1 MEWKHLTPLIPRKIL
16 FGNPDKTQAQ
26 ISPNGTKIGYL
37 APLNGVLNVWVCP
50 SNNLDA
56 ARPVTKDTY
65 RGIRFFVWAFTNDH
79 ILYIQDKAGEENWR
93 IYSTNLESGE
103 IMDLTPL
110 EGVQARI
117 ERTSH
122 KFPDQILISINDR
135 VPQLHDL
142 HLLNIVT
149 GETRLVQKNEGF
161 AAFITDDDFK
171 VRFARRMTPDGGND
185 LLKPTKDGWT
195 IFTRIGMEDSLTT
208 DAIGFDK
215 TGKILYMM
223 DSRGRNNAAL
233 VALDT
238 ETEEARLLASDQK
251 ADLSD
256 AIFHPTEKNAQA
268 AAFTYERK
276 RWQILDPTIE
286 EDFARIRTIAD
297 GDFRVVSRTLDDS
310 AWILAFLMDDS
321 PMRYYLY
328 DRERKEALFLFTD
341 RKALEGFSLAKM
353 NPVVIRSRDGLDL
366 VSYFTLPVGSDSD
379 GDGRPDKPLPL
390 VLVVHGGPWGRDDWG
405 FNPFHQ
411 WLANRGYA
419 VLSVNFR
426 ASFGFGKAFTNAGNM
441 EWGAKMH
448 DDLIDAVDWAINEKI
463 ADPERVGIF
472 GGSYGGYA
480 TLVGMTFTPDV
491 FACGVDI
498 VGPSNLVTLL
508 ETIPPYW
515 QPEVELFVKRVGDHR
530 SEEGRA
536 LLVKRSP
543 LNYVDRIRRPL
554 LIGHG
559 ANDPRVKQAESDQIV
574 KAMQQKGIPVTY
586 VLYPDEGHGFARPEN
601 RLSFNAVAES
611 FLSTCLGGRYEP
623 IDEDFKGS
631 SITVPVGA
639 EYIPGLAKALS
650 EKA

>member
-37 APLNGVLNVWVCP
+37 APLNGVLNVWVGP
-50 SNNLDA
+50 SDNLDA

-79 ILYIQDKAGEENWR
+79 ILYIQDKAGDENWR

-515 QPEVELFVKRVGDHR
+515 QPEVELFMKRVGDHR

>member
-79 ILYIQDKAGEENWR
+79 ILYIQDKAGDENWR

-341 RKALEGFSLAKM
+341 RKALEGFSLTKM

>member
-50 SNNLDA
+50 SDNLDA

-79 ILYIQDKAGEENWR
+79 ILYIQDKAGDENWR

>member
-441 EWGAKMH
+441 ECGAKMH

>member
-37 APLNGVLNVWVCP
+37 APLNGVLNVWVGP
-50 SNNLDA
+50 SDNLDA

-79 ILYIQDKAGEENWR
+79 ILYIQDKAGDENWR